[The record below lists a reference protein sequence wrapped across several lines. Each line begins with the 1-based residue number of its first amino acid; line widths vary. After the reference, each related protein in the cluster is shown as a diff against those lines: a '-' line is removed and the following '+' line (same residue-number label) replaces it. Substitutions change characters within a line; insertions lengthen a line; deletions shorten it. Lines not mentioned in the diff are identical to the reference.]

1 MMLYYDYVS
10 YIIKKNIIICYIN

>member
-1 MMLYYDYVS
+1 MLYYDYVS